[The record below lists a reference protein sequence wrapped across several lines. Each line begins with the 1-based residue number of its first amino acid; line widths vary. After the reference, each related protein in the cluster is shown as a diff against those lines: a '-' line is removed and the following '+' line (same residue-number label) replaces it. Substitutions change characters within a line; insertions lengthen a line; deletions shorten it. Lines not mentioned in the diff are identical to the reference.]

1 MSDATQT
8 QTKIAALGM
17 NIGVD
22 IRPLMTEHRTGVG
35 EYVYELLNA
44 IFEIDQKNQY
54 FLFYNASSE
63 PVINFSNWKK
73 ENVHIVAS
81 RWPNKFLNAAIAFS
95 GQPKLD
101 QFLLRNCS
109 LKIDKLD
116 YFFSPNLNFTSVS
129 DQVKHILTIHD
140 LSYEFFSDCFSPKD
154 RLWHRVV
161 RPNAQVKRADII
173 LVPSENT
180 KQDVVGYYGVPANK
194 VKVIYPGVAS
204 SFAAG
209 LSETIL
215 FKKYI
220 LYLGTIESRKNV
232 AAVVEAYRMAKKQ
245 YPEVMVGC
253 ELVLAGAVGYGGQKI
268 IEEAKKVSGI
278 SYIGYVSAEEKF
290 DLYKNAA
297 LFVFPSL
304 YEGFGFPVV
313 EAFAAGLP
321 VITSNRSS
329 LAEVSGGAAYL
340 LNPLSVRDISE
351 AMIKLLQNERIC
363 LELKNN
369 GLERASLFA
378 WQRAAELFLAEVE
391 KMWFRPCG

>member
-1 MSDATQT
+1 
-8 QTKIAALGM
+8 M

-22 IRPLMTEHRTGVG
+22 IRPLMAEHRTGVG

-54 FLFYNASSE
+54 FLFYNASAES
-63 PVINFSNWKK
+63 VMNFPNWKK
-73 ENVHIVAS
+73 ENVHIVGT
-81 RWPNKFLNAAIAFS
+81 RWSNKFLNASIAFS

-109 LKIDKLD
+109 TKIDKLD
-116 YFFSPNLNFTSVS
+116 YFFSPNLNFTSIS

-154 RLWHRVV
+154 RLWHKAV
-161 RPNAQVKRADII
+161 RPRAQAKRADLI

-180 KQDVVGYYGVPANK
+180 KQDVVSYYGVSENK
-194 VKVIYPGVAS
+194 VKVIYPGVS
-204 SFAAG
+204 SNF
-209 LSETIL
+209 LSNLQNPTL

-232 AAVVEAYRMAKKQ
+232 SAVVEAYQAAKKQ
-245 YPEVMVGC
+245 YPEVMSGY
-253 ELVLAGAVGYGGQKI
+253 ELVLAGAIGYGGQKI
-268 IEEAKKVSGI
+268 IEEAKKISGV
-278 SYIGYVSAEEKF
+278 SYIGYVPAEEKF
-290 DLYKNAA
+290 NLYKNAS

-321 VITSNRSS
+321 VVTSNRSS
-329 LAEVSGGAAYL
+329 LAEVSGPAAYL
-340 LNPLSVRDISE
+340 VNPLSARDISE
-351 AMIKLLQNERIC
+351 AMIKLLQNEKI
-363 LELKNN
+363 LLGYNN
-369 GLERASLFA
+369 KGLERVSFFS
-378 WQRAAELFLAEVE
+378 WRRAAELFLTEVE
-391 KMWFRPCG
+391 KM